1 VLLGGVLIVAVALIS
16 LGLARLE
23 PAAPTVDRAT
33 VLIDKV
39 ERGSMLRQVRGAGTL
54 VPEVIRWIPARTE
67 GRVER
72 VLVLPSSLVEADTV
86 MIELSNPELELTA
99 LDAESE
105 LRAAE
110 ADLANLRVQLQS
122 QRMSHEADKATIDAE
137 HHQADLQ
144 VDANEALARDG
155 LIADITLKQSQL
167 RASELRTRSEIQ
179 GRRLLIDEQAEQAQ
193 LAASAARI
201 ERARALSR
209 LRRSQVDAL
218 RVRAGSKGVVQ
229 QLLVEA
235 GQLVVPGVNLARVS
249 EPGRL
254 KAEVRVPETQAR
266 DVTVGLPAAIDTRN
280 GIIPGTVSR
289 IDPASSNGTVTVDVA
304 LAGELPRGARPDQN
318 VDGTIEL
325 ERLDSVLHVG
335 RPVFGDTGDTI
346 TLFRVSPDGKEAE
359 RVPVRL
365 GRNSVNTVEVV
376 DGLEE
381 GDQVILSDMSQW
393 DGFDRVR
400 LR

>member
-1 VLLGGVLIVAVALIS
+1 MIVGGALVVVVALIT
-16 LGLARLE
+16 LGLSRLE
-23 PAAPTVDRAT
+23 PAAPTVDRGA

-39 ERGSMLRQVRGAGTL
+39 ERGPMLRQVRGAGTL

-72 VLVLPSSLVEADTV
+72 ILVLPSSVVEADTV

-105 LRAAE
+105 VRAAE

-122 QRMSHEADKATIDAE
+122 QRMSHEADQASIDAD

-155 LIADITLKQSQL
+155 LIADITLKQSRL
-167 RASELRTRSEIQ
+167 RASELATRSEIQ
-179 GRRLLIDEQAEQAQ
+179 GRRLLIDVQAEQAQ
-193 LAASAARI
+193 LAASEARI

-218 RVRAGSKGVVQ
+218 RVRSGSKGVVQ
-229 QLLVEA
+229 QLLIEE
-235 GQLVVPGVNLARVS
+235 GQLVTPGLNLARVS

-280 GIIPGTVSR
+280 GIIPGKVSR

-346 TLFRVSPDGKEAE
+346 TLFRVSPDGKTAV
-359 RVPVRL
+359 RVPVHL

-376 DGLEE
+376 DGLQE